1 MGCGVCALE
10 VQQEL
15 YQLSTTD
22 MAPALVVDAKKA

>member
-1 MGCGVCALE
+1 MLERCALE
-10 VQQEL
+10 VCQEL